1 MFVRALITEG
11 VNEQGLLVPQRGVTR
26 NVKGQPIALVV
37 KADNTVEARV
47 LETDRIVGDKWLVTK
62 GIEPGDRVIVE
73 GLQKTAPGA
82 KVVPSEITKD
92 GKEGA

>member
-1 MFVRALITEG
+1 M
-11 VNEQGLLVPQRGVTR
+11 TR
-26 NVKGQPIALVV
+26 DAKGQPVALVV
-37 KADNTVEARV
+37 KADNTVEMRI

-62 GIEPGDRVIVE
+62 GIEAGDRVIVE

-82 KVVPSEITKD
+82 KVVPSEVTKD